1 MAIPIFFR
9 IFAKK
14 INMNYLTDEWLIDWA
29 KKNCK
34 PKEQL
39 DAENAV
45 ALENANKVLSKLDG
59 VEITIDPIIFD
70 VREFESAHAFAKAMF
85 IANKRYVDTDDII
98 VRYTKPEDK
107 ETHEIY
113 IQFHILKSK
122 AKMFQKFMNE
132 ANETFEFSIE
142 TNNEIKSCVK
152 YFNSLGT
159 KGEGGEPL
167 SSKETD
173 YAKDMKDA
181 LTKGENKVFITVS
194 YDDELSI
201 PLLEWNLVGAD
212 YECANFEEVKNKID
226 IIIKS

>member
-1 MAIPIFFR
+1 M
-9 IFAKK
+9 KTQ
-14 INMNYLTDEWLIDWA
+14 NNLTDEWLIDWV
-29 KKNCK
+29 KRNCK
-34 PKEQL
+34 SKEQL

-59 VEITIDPIIFD
+59 VEITVEPIIFD
-70 VREFESAHAFAKAMF
+70 VKEFESAHAFAVAMS
-85 IANKRYVDTDDII
+85 IASKRYADTDDIL

-107 ETHEIY
+107 ETHETY
-113 IQFHILKSK
+113 IQFHVLKSK
-122 AKMFQKFMNE
+122 AKMFQKFMNDT
-132 ANETFEFSIE
+132 NGIFEFSVE
-142 TNNEIKSCVK
+142 TSNEIKSCVK

-181 LTKGENKVFITVS
+181 FTKGENKVFVMVK
-194 YDDELSI
+194 YDDELGI

-226 IIIKS
+226 AIIKS

>member
-1 MAIPIFFR
+1 MD
-9 IFAKK
+9 
-14 INMNYLTDEWLIDWA
+14 YLTDEWLIDWV
-29 KKNCK
+29 KRNCK
-34 PKEQL
+34 SKEQL

-59 VEITIDPIIFD
+59 VEITVEPIIFD
-70 VREFESAHAFAKAMF
+70 VKEFVSAHAFALAME
-85 IANKRYVDTDDII
+85 IASKRYADTDDIL

-132 ANETFEFSIE
+132 TDETFEFSVE
-142 TNNEIKSCVK
+142 TSNEIKSCVK
-152 YFNSLGT
+152 YLNSLGT

-181 LTKGENKVFITVS
+181 LTKGENKVFVMVK
-194 YDDELSI
+194 YDYELGT

-212 YECANFEEVKNKID
+212 YECANFEEVKSKID
-226 IIIKS
+226 TIIKS

>member
-1 MAIPIFFR
+1 M
-9 IFAKK
+9 KTQ
-14 INMNYLTDEWLIDWA
+14 NNLTTEWLIDWS
-29 KKNCK
+29 KRNCK
-34 PKEQL
+34 SKEQL

-59 VEITIDPIIFD
+59 VEITVEPIIFD
-70 VREFESAHAFAKAMF
+70 VKEFVSAHAFALAME
-85 IANKRYVDTDDII
+85 IASKRYVDTDDIL

-107 ETHEIY
+107 ETHDIY
-113 IQFHILKSK
+113 IQFHVLKSK

-132 ANETFEFSIE
+132 TDETFEFSVE
-142 TNNEIKSCVK
+142 TSNEIKSCVK
-152 YFNSLGT
+152 YLNSLGT

-173 YAKDMKDA
+173 YTKDMKDA
-181 LTKGENKVFITVS
+181 LTKGENKIFVIVS
-194 YDDELSI
+194 YDNELSI

-226 IIIKS
+226 TIIKG

>member
-132 ANETFEFSIE
+132 ANETFEFSVE

-201 PLLEWNLVGAD
+201 PLLDWNLVGAD

>member
-1 MAIPIFFR
+1 
-9 IFAKK
+9 
-14 INMNYLTDEWLIDWA
+14 MNYLTDEWLIAWA
-29 KKNCK
+29 KRNCK
-34 PKEQL
+34 SKEQL

-59 VEITIDPIIFD
+59 VEITVEPIIFD
-70 VREFESAHAFAKAMF
+70 VKEFESAHAFAVAME
-85 IANKRYVDTDDII
+85 IASKRYADTDDIL

-113 IQFHILKSK
+113 IQFHVLKSK

-132 ANETFEFSIE
+132 TGETFEFSVE
-142 TNNEIKSCVK
+142 TSNEIKSCVK
-152 YFNSLGT
+152 YLNSLGT

-181 LTKGENKVFITVS
+181 LTKGENKVFVMVKC
-194 YDDELSI
+194 DDELGI

-226 IIIKS
+226 AIIKS

>member
-1 MAIPIFFR
+1 
-9 IFAKK
+9 
-14 INMNYLTDEWLIDWA
+14 MNYLTDEWLIAWA
-29 KKNCK
+29 KRNCK
-34 PKEQL
+34 SKEQL

-59 VEITIDPIIFD
+59 VEITVEPIIFD
-70 VREFESAHAFAKAMF
+70 VKEFESAHAFAVAME
-85 IANKRYVDTDDII
+85 IASKRYADTDDIL

-113 IQFHILKSK
+113 IQFHVLKSK

-132 ANETFEFSIE
+132 TGETFEFSVE
-142 TNNEIKSCVK
+142 TSNEIKSCVK
-152 YFNSLGT
+152 YLNSLGT

-181 LTKGENKVFITVS
+181 LTKGENKVFVMVKC
-194 YDDELSI
+194 DDELGI

-226 IIIKS
+226 KIIKN

>member
-1 MAIPIFFR
+1 
-9 IFAKK
+9 
-14 INMNYLTDEWLIDWA
+14 MNYLTDEWLIDWA
-29 KKNCK
+29 KRNCK
-34 PKEQL
+34 SKEQL
-39 DAENAV
+39 DAENAA

-59 VEITIDPIIFD
+59 VEITVEPIIFD
-70 VREFESAHAFAKAMF
+70 VKEFESAHAFAVAMS
-85 IANKRYVDTDDII
+85 IASKRYADTDDIL

-113 IQFHILKSK
+113 IQFHVLKSK

-132 ANETFEFSIE
+132 TDETFEFSVE
-142 TNNEIKSCVK
+142 TSNEIKSCVK
-152 YFNSLGT
+152 YLNSLGT

-181 LTKGENKVFITVS
+181 LTKGENKVFVMVS
-194 YDDELSI
+194 YDDELST

-212 YECANFEEVKNKID
+212 YECANFEEVKSKID
-226 IIIKS
+226 TIIKS

>member
-1 MAIPIFFR
+1 M
-9 IFAKK
+9 K
-14 INMNYLTDEWLIDWA
+14 YLTDEWLIDWV

-34 PKEQL
+34 SKEQL
-39 DAENAV
+39 DTENAV
-45 ALENANKVLSKLDG
+45 ALKNANKILSKLDG
-59 VEITIDPIIFD
+59 MEITVESIIFD
-70 VREFESAHAFAKAMF
+70 VKEFESAHAFAVAMS
-85 IANKRYVDTDDII
+85 IASKRYADTDDII

-132 ANETFEFSIE
+132 TDETFEFSVE

-152 YFNSLGT
+152 YLNSLGT

-194 YDDELSI
+194 YDDELSM

-226 IIIKS
+226 AIIKS

>member
-70 VREFESAHAFAKAMF
+70 IKEFESAHAFAVAMS
-85 IANKRYVDTDDII
+85 IASKRYADTDDII

-122 AKMFQKFMNE
+122 AKMFKKFMNE
-132 ANETFEFSIE
+132 ANETFEFSVE

-152 YFNSLGT
+152 CFNSLGT

-201 PLLEWNLVGAD
+201 PLLEWNLVGGD
-212 YECANFEEVKNKID
+212 YECANFEEFKNKID

>member
-1 MAIPIFFR
+1 
-9 IFAKK
+9 
-14 INMNYLTDEWLIDWA
+14 MNYLTDEWLIDWV

-34 PKEQL
+34 SKEQL
-39 DAENAV
+39 DAENAA

-59 VEITIDPIIFD
+59 VEITVEPIIFD
-70 VREFESAHAFAKAMF
+70 VKEFESAHAFAVAMS
-85 IANKRYVDTDDII
+85 IANKRYADTDDIL

-113 IQFHILKSK
+113 IQFHVLKSK
-122 AKMFQKFMNE
+122 AKMFQKFMNDTD
-132 ANETFEFSIE
+132 ETFEFSVE
-142 TNNEIKSCVK
+142 TSNEIKSCVK
-152 YFNSLGT
+152 YLNSLGT

-181 LTKGENKVFITVS
+181 LTKGENKVFIMVK
-194 YDDELSI
+194 YDDELGT

-226 IIIKS
+226 AIIKS

>member
-1 MAIPIFFR
+1 MD
-9 IFAKK
+9 
-14 INMNYLTDEWLIDWA
+14 YLTDEWLIDWA

-34 PKEQL
+34 SKEQL

-45 ALENANKVLSKLDG
+45 ALENANKILSKLDG
-59 VEITIDPIIFD
+59 VEITVEPIIFD
-70 VREFESAHAFAKAMF
+70 VKGFVSAHAFALAME
-85 IANKRYVDTDDII
+85 IASKRYADTDDIL

-107 ETHEIY
+107 ETHDIY
-113 IQFHILKSK
+113 IQFHVLKSK

-132 ANETFEFSIE
+132 SNETFEFSVE
-142 TNNEIKSCVK
+142 TSNEIKSCVK
-152 YFNSLGT
+152 YLNSLGT

-181 LTKGENKVFITVS
+181 LTKGENKVFVMVK
-194 YDDELSI
+194 YDDELGT

-212 YECANFEEVKNKID
+212 YECANFEEVKSKID
-226 IIIKS
+226 TIIKS

>member
-1 MAIPIFFR
+1 
-9 IFAKK
+9 
-14 INMNYLTDEWLIDWA
+14 MNYLTNEWLIDWA
-29 KKNCK
+29 KRNCK
-34 PKEQL
+34 SKEQL

-59 VEITIDPIIFD
+59 VEITVEPIIFD
-70 VREFESAHAFAKAMF
+70 VKEFVSAHAFALAME
-85 IANKRYVDTDDII
+85 IASKRYADTDDII

-113 IQFHILKSK
+113 IQFHVLKSK
-122 AKMFQKFMNE
+122 AKIFQKFMNE
-132 ANETFEFSIE
+132 TDETFEFSVE
-142 TNNEIKSCVK
+142 TSNEIKSCVK
-152 YFNSLGT
+152 YLNSLGT

-173 YAKDMKDA
+173 YAKDMKVA
-181 LTKGENKVFITVS
+181 LTKGENKVFVMVKC
-194 YDDELSI
+194 DDELGI

-226 IIIKS
+226 AIIKS

>member
-1 MAIPIFFR
+1 ME
-9 IFAKK
+9 
-14 INMNYLTDEWLIDWA
+14 YLTTEWLIDWA
-29 KKNCK
+29 KRNCK
-34 PKEQL
+34 SKEQL
-39 DAENAV
+39 DAEKAV

-59 VEITIDPIIFD
+59 VEITVDPIIFD
-70 VREFESAHAFAKAMF
+70 IKEFESAHAFALAME
-85 IANKRYVDTDDII
+85 IASKRYVDTDDIL

-132 ANETFEFSIE
+132 TNETFEFSVE
-142 TNNEIKSCVK
+142 TSNEIKSCVK
-152 YFNSLGT
+152 YLNSLGT

-181 LTKGENKVFITVS
+181 LTKGESKVFVMVK
-194 YDDELSI
+194 YDNELGT

-212 YECANFEEVKNKID
+212 YECTNFEEIKNKID
-226 IIIKS
+226 TIIKS

>member
-1 MAIPIFFR
+1 M
-9 IFAKK
+9 K
-14 INMNYLTDEWLIDWA
+14 YLTDEWLIDWV

-34 PKEQL
+34 SKEQL
-39 DAENAV
+39 DTENAV
-45 ALENANKVLSKLDG
+45 ALKNANKILSKLDG
-59 VEITIDPIIFD
+59 MEITVESIIFD
-70 VREFESAHAFAKAMF
+70 VKEFESAHAFAVAMS
-85 IANKRYVDTDDII
+85 IASTRYADTDDIL

-132 ANETFEFSIE
+132 TDETFEFSVE

-152 YFNSLGT
+152 YLNSLGT

-194 YDDELSI
+194 YDDELSM

-226 IIIKS
+226 AIIKS

>member
-1 MAIPIFFR
+1 
-9 IFAKK
+9 
-14 INMNYLTDEWLIDWA
+14 MNYLTDEWLIAWA
-29 KKNCK
+29 KRNCK
-34 PKEQL
+34 SKEQL

-59 VEITIDPIIFD
+59 VEITVEPIIFD
-70 VREFESAHAFAKAMF
+70 VKEFESAHAFAVAMS
-85 IANKRYVDTDDII
+85 IASKRYADTDDIL

-132 ANETFEFSIE
+132 TDETFEFSVE
-142 TNNEIKSCVK
+142 TSNEIKSCVK
-152 YFNSLGT
+152 YLNSLGT

-181 LTKGENKVFITVS
+181 LTKGENKVFVMVK
-194 YDDELSI
+194 YDDELGI

-226 IIIKS
+226 AIIKS

>member
-1 MAIPIFFR
+1 
-9 IFAKK
+9 
-14 INMNYLTDEWLIDWA
+14 MNYLTDEWLIDWA
-29 KKNCK
+29 KRNCK
-34 PKEQL
+34 SKEQL

-59 VEITIDPIIFD
+59 VEITVEPIIFD
-70 VREFESAHAFAKAMF
+70 VKEFESAHAFAVAMS
-85 IANKRYVDTDDII
+85 IASKRYADTDDIL

-113 IQFHILKSK
+113 IQFHVLKSK
-122 AKMFQKFMNE
+122 AKMFQKFINE
-132 ANETFEFSIE
+132 TDETFEFSVE
-142 TNNEIKSCVK
+142 TSNEIKSCVK
-152 YFNSLGT
+152 YLNSLGT

-181 LTKGENKVFITVS
+181 LTKGENKVFVMVKC
-194 YDDELSI
+194 DDELGI

-226 IIIKS
+226 AIIKS

>member
-1 MAIPIFFR
+1 
-9 IFAKK
+9 
-14 INMNYLTDEWLIDWA
+14 MNYLTDEWLIDWA

-34 PKEQL
+34 SKEQL
-39 DAENAV
+39 DAERAV

-59 VEITIDPIIFD
+59 VEITVEPIIFD
-70 VREFESAHAFAKAMF
+70 VKEFESAHTFAMAMF
-85 IANKRYVDTDDII
+85 IASKRYADTDDII

-107 ETHEIY
+107 ESHEIY

-122 AKMFQKFMNE
+122 AKMFQKFMSE
-132 ANETFEFSIE
+132 TNETFEFSVE
-142 TNNEIKSCVK
+142 TSNEIKSCAK
-152 YFNSLGT
+152 YLNSLGT

-181 LTKGENKVFITVS
+181 LTKGENKVFVMVK
-194 YDDELSI
+194 YDDELGT

-212 YECANFEEVKNKID
+212 YECANFEEVKSKID
-226 IIIKS
+226 TIIKS

>member
-1 MAIPIFFR
+1 
-9 IFAKK
+9 
-14 INMNYLTDEWLIDWA
+14 MNYLTDEWLIDWA
-29 KKNCK
+29 KRNCK
-34 PKEQL
+34 SKEQL

-59 VEITIDPIIFD
+59 VEITVEPIIFD
-70 VREFESAHAFAKAMF
+70 VKEFESAHAFAVAMS
-85 IANKRYVDTDDII
+85 IANKRYADTDDIL

-113 IQFHILKSK
+113 IQFHVLKSK

-132 ANETFEFSIE
+132 TGETFEFSVE
-142 TNNEIKSCVK
+142 TSNEIKSCVK
-152 YFNSLGT
+152 YLNSLGT

-181 LTKGENKVFITVS
+181 LTKGENKVFVMVK
-194 YDDELSI
+194 YDDELGI

-212 YECANFEEVKNKID
+212 YECANFEEVKSKID
-226 IIIKS
+226 TIIKS

>member
-1 MAIPIFFR
+1 
-9 IFAKK
+9 
-14 INMNYLTDEWLIDWA
+14 MNYLTDEWLIDWV
-29 KKNCK
+29 KRNCK
-34 PKEQL
+34 SKEQL

-59 VEITIDPIIFD
+59 VEITVEPIIFD
-70 VREFESAHAFAKAMF
+70 VKEFESAHAFAVAMS
-85 IANKRYVDTDDII
+85 IASKRYADTDDIL

-132 ANETFEFSIE
+132 TDETFEFSVE
-142 TNNEIKSCVK
+142 TSNEIKSCVK
-152 YFNSLGT
+152 YLNSLGT

-181 LTKGENKVFITVS
+181 LTKGENKVFVMVKC
-194 YDDELSI
+194 DDELGI

-226 IIIKS
+226 AIIKS

>member
-1 MAIPIFFR
+1 
-9 IFAKK
+9 
-14 INMNYLTDEWLIDWA
+14 MNYLTDEWLIDWA
-29 KKNCK
+29 KRNCK
-34 PKEQL
+34 SKEQL

-59 VEITIDPIIFD
+59 VEITVEPIIFD
-70 VREFESAHAFAKAMF
+70 VKEFESAHAFAVAMS
-85 IANKRYVDTDDII
+85 IASKRYADTDDIL

-113 IQFHILKSK
+113 IQFHVLKSK
-122 AKMFQKFMNE
+122 AKMFQKFMSE
-132 ANETFEFSIE
+132 TNETFEFSVE
-142 TNNEIKSCVK
+142 TSNEIKSCVK
-152 YFNSLGT
+152 YLNSIGT

-181 LTKGENKVFITVS
+181 LTKGENKVFVMVKC
-194 YDDELSI
+194 DDELGI

-226 IIIKS
+226 AIIKS

>member
-194 YDDELSI
+194 YDDELGI

>member
-1 MAIPIFFR
+1 ME
-9 IFAKK
+9 
-14 INMNYLTDEWLIDWA
+14 YLTTEWLIDWA
-29 KKNCK
+29 KRNCK
-34 PKEQL
+34 SKEQL
-39 DAENAV
+39 DAEKAV

-59 VEITIDPIIFD
+59 VEITVDPIIFD
-70 VREFESAHAFAKAMF
+70 VKEFESAHAFALAME
-85 IANKRYVDTDDII
+85 IASKRYVDTDDIL

-132 ANETFEFSIE
+132 TNETFEFSVE
-142 TNNEIKSCVK
+142 TSNEIKSCVK
-152 YFNSLGT
+152 YLNSLGT

-181 LTKGENKVFITVS
+181 LTKGESKVFVMVK
-194 YDDELSI
+194 YDNELGT

-212 YECANFEEVKNKID
+212 YECTNFEEIKNKID
-226 IIIKS
+226 TIIKS

>member
-1 MAIPIFFR
+1 M
-9 IFAKK
+9 K
-14 INMNYLTDEWLIDWA
+14 YLTDKWLIDWV

-34 PKEQL
+34 SKEQL
-39 DAENAV
+39 DTENAV
-45 ALENANKVLSKLDG
+45 ALKNANKILSKLDG
-59 VEITIDPIIFD
+59 MEITVEPIIFD
-70 VREFESAHAFAKAMF
+70 IKEFESAHAFAVAMS
-85 IANKRYVDTDDII
+85 IASKRYADTDDIL

-132 ANETFEFSIE
+132 TDETFEFSVE

-152 YFNSLGT
+152 YLNSLGT

-194 YDDELSI
+194 YDDELSM

-212 YECANFEEVKNKID
+212 YECANFEEFKNKID

>member
-132 ANETFEFSIE
+132 TDETFEFSVE

-152 YFNSLGT
+152 YLNSLGT

-212 YECANFEEVKNKID
+212 YECANFEEFKNKID

>member
-1 MAIPIFFR
+1 MD
-9 IFAKK
+9 
-14 INMNYLTDEWLIDWA
+14 YLTDEWLIDWA
-29 KKNCK
+29 KRNCK
-34 PKEQL
+34 SKEQL

-59 VEITIDPIIFD
+59 VEITVDPIIFD
-70 VREFESAHAFAKAMF
+70 IKEFESAHAFAMAMF
-85 IANKRYVDTDDII
+85 IASKRYADTDDII

-113 IQFHILKSK
+113 IQFHVLKSK

-132 ANETFEFSIE
+132 ANETFEFSVE
-142 TNNEIKSCVK
+142 TSNEIKSCVK
-152 YFNSLGT
+152 YLNSLGT

-181 LTKGENKVFITVS
+181 LTKGENKVFVMVS
-194 YDDELSI
+194 YDDELST

-212 YECANFEEVKNKID
+212 YECANFEEVKSKID
-226 IIIKS
+226 TIIKS

>member
-1 MAIPIFFR
+1 M
-9 IFAKK
+9 K
-14 INMNYLTDEWLIDWA
+14 YLTDEWLIDWV

-34 PKEQL
+34 SKEQL
-39 DAENAV
+39 DTENAV
-45 ALENANKVLSKLDG
+45 ALKNANKILSKLDG
-59 VEITIDPIIFD
+59 MEITVEPIIFD
-70 VREFESAHAFAKAMF
+70 VKEFESAHAFAVAMS
-85 IANKRYVDTDDII
+85 IASKRYADTDDII

-132 ANETFEFSIE
+132 TDETFEFSVE

-152 YFNSLGT
+152 YLNSLGT

-181 LTKGENKVFITVS
+181 LIKGENKVFITVS
-194 YDDELSI
+194 YDNELSI

-212 YECANFEEVKNKID
+212 YECANLEGDKNKID
-226 IIIKS
+226 AIIKS